1 MQLDQIAIKL
11 RPRSGFEAVDLG
23 FRLAM
28 RWWRS
33 AFLAWWLP
41 VLPLAIALHL
51 GFAHNP
57 IIAVLILWWLKPLF
71 DRFVLYSLSRRV
83 FGQPTSAADLL
94 GAWRQIISP
103 GLLYALT
110 LARLD
115 PARSYNLPVS
125 ILERQSGAPARRR
138 RALLGRRFYGT
149 AFGLTLVCINLE
161 LILQVGLGATV
172 GLFLTPGGDPLD
184 DSGPPLAAELI
195 SGQWWGI
202 EDSIYYLLAI
212 GLIEPL
218 YVAAGFSL
226 YLNRRV
232 LLEGWDVELAIKRLA
247 ARLAAPLAAV
257 LLIGA
262 STLLPF
268 DQARAHD
275 YGDCLP
281 NGELYF
287 GQAHHQGEAS
297 DDDTQAD
304 AAEIDAEA
312 EDWDP
317 RDDYDPAYLQR
328 LEQRC
333 AAMAGGPQDSA
344 ARKAIVKVFDDP
356 IFGERVT
363 EERWVWRD
371 SDEDEERDLSD
382 SAPLAGL
389 GQLLASIWQVLAWL
403 ILAGIVLMLIR
414 YIARS
419 WNPGTRP
426 ESDAGAAPAEL
437 FGLQMDPDSLPEQ
450 ISQTAREWIAEG
462 KLREALALLYRASL
476 SELVHRHD
484 LRLNRGATEGDVL
497 TRTRGRVSAAASD
510 YLGGL
515 IARWVDLAYAE
526 HAPQTD
532 ALLALCDGYAAHF
545 EQPQAASAA
554 PIEADPDPTQPV
566 ASKEDQA

>member
-41 VLPLAIALHL
+41 VLPLAVALHL
-51 GFAHNP
+51 GFAQNP

-83 FGQPTSAADLL
+83 FGQPTGAADLL
-94 GAWRQIISP
+94 GAWRQIVSP

-138 RALLGRRFYGT
+138 RGLLGRRFYGT

-172 GLFLTPGGDPLD
+172 ELFFSPGGDPLD

-202 EDSIYYLLAI
+202 GDSIYYLLAI

-247 ARLAAPLAAV
+247 ARIAPPLAA
-257 LLIGA
+257 LL
-262 STLLPF
+262 LLSAAALAPVQ
-268 DQARAHD
+268 QAAAHD

-287 GQAHHQGEAS
+287 GQSHGEDGAVHEATEDA
-297 DDDTQAD
+297 DD
-304 AAEIDAEA
+304 
-312 EDWDP
+312 DWDP
-317 RDDYDPAYLQR
+317 REDYDPAYLQM
-328 LEQRC
+328 LEERC
-333 AAMAGGPQDSA
+333 AAMAGGPRDSA
-344 ARKAIVKVFDDP
+344 ARKAIVEVFADP

-363 EERWVWRD
+363 EERWVLRD
-371 SDEDEERDLSD
+371 SDDDDDEDESK
-382 SAPLAGL
+382 SAPLEGL
-389 GQLLASIWQVLAWL
+389 GELLASIWQVLAWV
-403 ILAGIVLMLIR
+403 ILAAIVLMLIR
-414 YIARS
+414 YITRS
-419 WNPGTRP
+419 WNPGARV

-450 ISQTAREWIAEG
+450 ISKTAREWIAEG

-476 SELVHRHD
+476 SELVHQHG

-497 TRTRGRVSAAASD
+497 ARTRGRVSTAASG

-515 IARWVDLAYAE
+515 IGQWVDLAYAE
-526 HAPQTD
+526 HIPQTD
-532 ALLALCDGYAAHF
+532 ALLALCDGYAVHF
-545 EQPQAASAA
+545 EQPQPAPSETAVETSPTDAAAA
-554 PIEADPDPTQPV
+554 EPV
-566 ASKEDQA
+566 VDGDKGGQA